1 MNARNI
7 GSKRTNKGQSVEFTV
22 PYEVDGRTENYKGYI
37 VLECA
42 NVMPDGTY
50 RIDTDALPEATIYLR
65 VPVGFN
71 AGGGGGGGGS

>member
-1 MNARNI
+1 M
-7 GSKRTNKGQSVEFTV
+7 
-22 PYEVDGRTENYKGYI
+22 PYEVDGRTEYFKSYI

-50 RIDTDALPEATIYLR
+50 KIDTDALPDATIYLR

-71 AGGGGGGGGS
+71 TGGGGGNPGNPGQP